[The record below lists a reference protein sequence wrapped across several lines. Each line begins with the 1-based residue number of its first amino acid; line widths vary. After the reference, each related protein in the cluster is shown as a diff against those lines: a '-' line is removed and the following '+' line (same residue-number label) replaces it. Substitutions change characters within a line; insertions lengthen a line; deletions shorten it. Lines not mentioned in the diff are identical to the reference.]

1 MCQWLSPG
9 LSVSYLYKTWP
20 SFPSNSCSERI
31 HYSLALVASMSLK
44 IKLTHSA
51 SLLCRCNYKSSLSLC
66 EQGKRSQQ
74 PSEGVAEGLADDEVS
89 LEREKR
95 LGPPPGIRIAQ
106 ATGESIWCQFSSTVQ
121 TSCNGRE
128 WKYKIQLL
136 LPAEKGQQ
144 PAKNNGKVRLGFPQ
158 VPPFQ

>member
-9 LSVSYLYKTWP
+9 LSVSYLYKMWP

-31 HYSLALVASMSLK
+31 YYSLALVASMSLK

-66 EQGKRSQQ
+66 EQEKKSQQ
-74 PSEGVAEGLADDEVS
+74 RGGGRGARRRRGVS
-89 LEREKR
+89 RERERR
-95 LGPPPGIRIAQ
+95 LSPPPGIRIAQ
-106 ATGESIWCQFSSTVQ
+106 ATGESIWCQFSSTVH

-128 WKYKIQLL
+128 WKCKIQLL
-136 LPAEKGQQ
+136 LPAEKGHH
-144 PAKNNGKVRLGFPQ
+144 PAKKSVKVRLGFPH
-158 VPPFQ
+158 VPPRQ